1 MAKILKNNLFHVFFW
16 CFLQTLYRGGKMEMS
31 VTEVIFSFLGGL
43 GIFLYGLKIMGDG
56 LQASAGDR
64 LRNILNKYTSNP
76 VLGVLAGMIVT
87 ILIQS
92 STGTTVITIGLVT
105 AGFMTLK
112 QAIGV
117 IMGANIGT
125 TVTAFIIGIDL
136 GEYAMPILALGAFL
150 IFFFKRSKINNIGR
164 VLFGFGSLFFGLEF
178 MGGAVKPLAEL
189 EGFRQLMLDMSSHT
203 IYGILVGIGLTAL
216 VQSSSA
222 TIGILQEFYSQDLIT
237 LQGAI
242 PVLLGD
248 NIGTTITA
256 ILASLAGSLAAK
268 RAAFV
273 HVIFN
278 VIGVIIFTLLLPIV
292 IPLIATIQD
301 AWHLKPVM
309 TIAFAHG
316 AFNVTN
322 TLIQLPFVGVL
333 AWIVTK
339 IVPGKDVTEDY
350 KPQHLNKDLVYH
362 APGVALQETQKELQN
377 VGNIVRSMLDD
388 VHHPSQM
395 DKKMIKNVQQ
405 KHQAVV
411 TISDSIRNYLV
422 RISTKNI
429 TRKDVERLAVM
440 FDVNRSIL
448 KVSELIEAYIEQ
460 VNRKKA
466 KEITLTE
473 DAERGIDKL
482 YRFVDE
488 SFTKAIETL
497 DVYDTTKKDEVV
509 ERSREAF
516 NIEHQLRKGHIKR
529 LNRGECSTD
538 GGLLYVDIIAVLER
552 IGYNSRNISEAM
564 VGLNE
569 DVSTEEEVVN
579 V

>member
-1 MAKILKNNLFHVFFW
+1 
-16 CFLQTLYRGGKMEMS
+16 MS

-405 KHQAVV
+405 KHQAVA

>member
-1 MAKILKNNLFHVFFW
+1 
-16 CFLQTLYRGGKMEMS
+16 MEMS

-362 APGVALQETQKELQN
+362 APGGVALQETQKELQN

>member
-1 MAKILKNNLFHVFFW
+1 
-16 CFLQTLYRGGKMEMS
+16 MEMS

-43 GIFLYGLKIMGDG
+43 GIFLYGLKVMGDG

-76 VLGVLAGMIVT
+76 VLGVLVGMIVT

-92 STGTTVITIGLVT
+92 SSGTTVITIGLVT

-178 MGGAVKPLAEL
+178 MGDAVKPLAEL

-203 IYGILVGIGLTAL
+203 IYGILAGIGLTAL

-278 VIGVIIFTLLLPIV
+278 VIGVIIFALLLPVV

-448 KVSELIEAYIEQ
+448 KVSELIEAYIDQ

>member
-1 MAKILKNNLFHVFFW
+1 
-16 CFLQTLYRGGKMEMS
+16 MEMS

-497 DVYDTTKKDEVV
+497 DVYDTTKKDAVV

>member
-1 MAKILKNNLFHVFFW
+1 
-16 CFLQTLYRGGKMEMS
+16 MEMS

-43 GIFLYGLKIMGDG
+43 GIFLYGLKVMGDG

-87 ILIQS
+87 ILTQS
-92 STGTTVITIGLVT
+92 SSGTTVITIGLVT

-203 IYGILVGIGLTAL
+203 IYGILAGIGLTAL

>member
-1 MAKILKNNLFHVFFW
+1 
-16 CFLQTLYRGGKMEMS
+16 MS

-189 EGFRQLMLDMSSHT
+189 EGFRQLMIDMSSHT

>member
-1 MAKILKNNLFHVFFW
+1 
-16 CFLQTLYRGGKMEMS
+16 MEMS

-64 LRNILNKYTSNP
+64 LRDILNKFTSNP
-76 VLGVLAGMIVT
+76 VLGVIAGIIVT

-92 STGTTVITIGLVT
+92 SSGTTVITIGLVT

-164 VLFGFGSLFFGLEF
+164 ILFGFGSLFFGLEF
-178 MGGAVKPLAEL
+178 MGDAVKPLASL
-189 EGFRQLMLDMSSHT
+189 DGFKQLMLDMST
-203 IYGILVGIGLTAL
+203 NPILAVIVGAGLTAL

-222 TIGILQEFYSQDLIT
+222 TIGILQEFYQQDLIS
-237 LQGAI
+237 LNAAI

-256 ILASLAGSLAAK
+256 ILASLAGSIAAK
-268 RAAFV
+268 RAALV

-278 VIGVIIFTLLLPIV
+278 LIGVIIFTIFLPVVIHLISLL
-292 IPLIATIQD
+292 QD
-301 AWHLKPVM
+301 VWHLKPAM
-309 TIAFAHG
+309 TIAVSHG
-316 AFNVTN
+316 IFNITN
-322 TLIQLPFVGVL
+322 TLIQLPFVAGL

-339 IVPGKDVTEDY
+339 LVPGKDIADYY

-377 VGNIVRSMLDD
+377 VGQIVLSMFEDIREITKD
-388 VHHPSQM
+388 
-395 DKKMIKNVQQ
+395 DKKLIKKLEQ
-405 KHQAVV
+405 KHQAVE
-411 TISDSIRNYLV
+411 TINDSIRNYLV
-422 RISTKNI
+422 RISTKAI
-429 TRKDVERLAVM
+429 TKADVERLAVM

-448 KVSELIEAYIEQ
+448 KVAELTEEYVAQLKRQHDEDIRI
-460 VNRKKA
+460 
-466 KEITLTE
+466 TE
-473 DAERGIDKL
+473 DAQRGMDKL
-482 YRFVDE
+482 FNHVAE
-488 SFTKAIETL
+488 SFDKAIDML
-497 DVYDTTKKDEVV
+497 DVYDKTKKDEIV
-509 ERSREAF
+509 ERSRESF
-516 NIEHQLRKGHIKR
+516 NIEHKLRKGHIKR
-529 LNRGECSTD
+529 LNRGECTTK
-538 GGLLYVDIIAVLER
+538 GGLLYIDMIGVLER
-552 IGYNSRNISEAM
+552 IGYHSRNVSEAL
-564 VGLNE
+564 VGLND
-569 DVSTEEEVVN
+569 DVPTDEEIATTEI
-579 V
+579 

>member
-1 MAKILKNNLFHVFFW
+1 
-16 CFLQTLYRGGKMEMS
+16 MEMS

-64 LRNILNKYTSNP
+64 LRDILNKFTSNP
-76 VLGVLAGMIVT
+76 VLGVIAGIVVT

-92 STGTTVITIGLVT
+92 SSGTTVITIGLVT

-164 VLFGFGSLFFGLEF
+164 ILFGFGSLFFGLEF
-178 MGGAVKPLAEL
+178 MGDAVKPLASL
-189 EGFRQLMLDMSSHT
+189 DGFKQLMLDMST
-203 IYGILVGIGLTAL
+203 NPILAVIVGAGLTAL

-222 TIGILQEFYSQDLIT
+222 TIGILQEFYQQDLIS
-237 LQGAI
+237 LNAAI

-256 ILASLAGSLAAK
+256 ILASLAGSIAAK
-268 RAAFV
+268 RAALV

-278 VIGVIIFTLLLPIV
+278 LIGVIIFTIFLPVVIHLISLL
-292 IPLIATIQD
+292 QD
-301 AWHLKPVM
+301 VWHLKPAM
-309 TIAFAHG
+309 TIAVSHG
-316 AFNVTN
+316 IFNITN
-322 TLIQLPFVGVL
+322 TLIQLPFVAGL

-339 IVPGKDVTEDY
+339 LVSGKDIADDY

-377 VGNIVRSMLDD
+377 VGQIVLSMFEDIREITKD
-388 VHHPSQM
+388 
-395 DKKMIKNVQQ
+395 DKKLIKKLEQ
-405 KHQAVV
+405 KHQAVE
-411 TISDSIRNYLV
+411 TINDSIRNYLV
-422 RISTKNI
+422 RISTKAI
-429 TRKDVERLAVM
+429 TKADVERLAVM

-448 KVSELIEAYIEQ
+448 KVAELTEEYVAQLKRQHDEDIRI
-460 VNRKKA
+460 
-466 KEITLTE
+466 TE
-473 DAERGIDKL
+473 DAQRGMDKL
-482 YRFVDE
+482 FNHVAE
-488 SFTKAIETL
+488 SFDKAIDML
-497 DVYDTTKKDEVV
+497 DVYDKTKKDEIV
-509 ERSREAF
+509 ERSRESF
-516 NIEHQLRKGHIKR
+516 NIEHKLRKGHIKR
-529 LNRGECSTD
+529 LNRGECTTK
-538 GGLLYVDIIAVLER
+538 GGLLYIDMIGVLER
-552 IGYNSRNISEAM
+552 IGYHSRNVSEAL
-564 VGLNE
+564 VGLND
-569 DVSTEEEVVN
+569 DVPTDEEIATTEI
-579 V
+579 

>member
-1 MAKILKNNLFHVFFW
+1 
-16 CFLQTLYRGGKMEMS
+16 MS
-31 VTEVIFSFLGGL
+31 VTEIIFSFLGGL

>member
-1 MAKILKNNLFHVFFW
+1 
-16 CFLQTLYRGGKMEMS
+16 MS

-43 GIFLYGLKIMGDG
+43 GIFLYGLKVMGDG

-92 STGTTVITIGLVT
+92 SSGTTVITIGLVT

-203 IYGILVGIGLTAL
+203 IYGILAGIGLTAL

-388 VHHPSQM
+388 VRHPSQM
-395 DKKMIKNVQQ
+395 DKKMIKNVQH

-448 KVSELIEAYIEQ
+448 KVSELIEAYIDQ

>member
-1 MAKILKNNLFHVFFW
+1 
-16 CFLQTLYRGGKMEMS
+16 MEMS

-64 LRNILNKYTSNP
+64 LRDILNKFTSNP
-76 VLGVLAGMIVT
+76 VLGVIAGIVVT

-92 STGTTVITIGLVT
+92 SSGTTVITIGLVT

-164 VLFGFGSLFFGLEF
+164 ILFGFGSLFFGLEF
-178 MGGAVKPLAEL
+178 MGDAVKPLASL
-189 EGFRQLMLDMSSHT
+189 DGFKQLMLDMST
-203 IYGILVGIGLTAL
+203 NPILAVIVGAGLTAL

-222 TIGILQEFYSQDLIT
+222 TIGILQEFYQQDLIS
-237 LQGAI
+237 LNAAI

-256 ILASLAGSLAAK
+256 ILASLAGSIAAK
-268 RAAFV
+268 RAALV

-278 VIGVIIFTLLLPIV
+278 LIGVIIFTIFLPVVIHLISLL
-292 IPLIATIQD
+292 QD
-301 AWHLKPVM
+301 VWHLKPAM
-309 TIAFAHG
+309 TIAVSHG
-316 AFNVTN
+316 IFNITN
-322 TLIQLPFVGVL
+322 TLIQLPFVAGL

-339 IVPGKDVTEDY
+339 LVPGIDIADDY

-377 VGNIVRSMLDD
+377 VGQIVLSMFEDIREITKD
-388 VHHPSQM
+388 
-395 DKKMIKNVQQ
+395 DKKLIKKLEQ
-405 KHQAVV
+405 KHQAVE
-411 TISDSIRNYLV
+411 TINDSIRNYLV
-422 RISTKNI
+422 RISTKAI
-429 TRKDVERLAVM
+429 TKADVERLAVM

-448 KVSELIEAYIEQ
+448 KVAELTEEYVAQLKRQHDEDIRI
-460 VNRKKA
+460 
-466 KEITLTE
+466 TE
-473 DAERGIDKL
+473 DAQRGMDKL
-482 YRFVDE
+482 FNHVAE
-488 SFTKAIETL
+488 SFDKAIDML
-497 DVYDTTKKDEVV
+497 DVYDKTKKDEIV
-509 ERSREAF
+509 ERSRESF
-516 NIEHQLRKGHIKR
+516 NIEHKLRKGHIKR
-529 LNRGECSTD
+529 LNRGECTTK
-538 GGLLYVDIIAVLER
+538 GGLLYIDMIGVLER
-552 IGYNSRNISEAM
+552 IGYHSRNVSEAL
-564 VGLNE
+564 VGLND
-569 DVSTEEEVVN
+569 DVPTDEEIATTEI
-579 V
+579 

>member
-1 MAKILKNNLFHVFFW
+1 
-16 CFLQTLYRGGKMEMS
+16 MS

-189 EGFRQLMLDMSSHT
+189 EGFRQLMLEMSSHT

>member
-1 MAKILKNNLFHVFFW
+1 
-16 CFLQTLYRGGKMEMS
+16 MEMS

-301 AWHLKPVM
+301 ACHLKPVM

>member
-1 MAKILKNNLFHVFFW
+1 
-16 CFLQTLYRGGKMEMS
+16 MEMS

-64 LRNILNKYTSNP
+64 LRDILNKFTSNP
-76 VLGVLAGMIVT
+76 VLGVIAGIVVT

-92 STGTTVITIGLVT
+92 SSGTTVITIGLVT

-164 VLFGFGSLFFGLEF
+164 ILFGFGSLFFGLEF
-178 MGGAVKPLAEL
+178 MGDAVKPLASL
-189 EGFRQLMLDMSSHT
+189 DGFKQLMLDMSSNP
-203 IYGILVGIGLTAL
+203 ILAVIVGAGLTAL

-222 TIGILQEFYSQDLIT
+222 TIGILQEFYQQDLIS
-237 LQGAI
+237 LNAAI

-256 ILASLAGSLAAK
+256 VLASLAGSIAAK
-268 RAAFV
+268 RAALV

-278 VIGVIIFTLLLPIV
+278 LIGVIIFTIFLPVVIHLISLL
-292 IPLIATIQD
+292 QD
-301 AWHLKPVM
+301 VWHLKPAM
-309 TIAFAHG
+309 TIAVSHG
-316 AFNVTN
+316 IFNITN
-322 TLIQLPFVGVL
+322 TLIQLPFVAGL

-339 IVPGKDVTEDY
+339 PVPGKDIADDY

-377 VGNIVRSMLDD
+377 VGQIVLSMFEDIREITKD
-388 VHHPSQM
+388 
-395 DKKMIKNVQQ
+395 DKKLIKKLEQ
-405 KHQAVV
+405 KHQAVE
-411 TISDSIRNYLV
+411 TINDSIRNYLV
-422 RISTKNI
+422 RISTKAI
-429 TRKDVERLAVM
+429 TKADVERLAVM

-448 KVSELIEAYIEQ
+448 KVAELTEEYVAQLKRQHDEDIRI
-460 VNRKKA
+460 
-466 KEITLTE
+466 TE
-473 DAERGIDKL
+473 DAQRGMDKL
-482 YRFVDE
+482 FNHVAE
-488 SFTKAIETL
+488 SFDKAIDML
-497 DVYDTTKKDEVV
+497 DVYDKTKKDEIV
-509 ERSREAF
+509 ERSRESF
-516 NIEHQLRKGHIKR
+516 NIEHKLRKGHIKR
-529 LNRGECSTD
+529 LNRGECTTK
-538 GGLLYVDIIAVLER
+538 GGLLYIDMIGVLER
-552 IGYNSRNISEAM
+552 IGYHSRNVSEAL
-564 VGLNE
+564 VGLND
-569 DVSTEEEVVN
+569 DVPTDEEIATTEI
-579 V
+579 

>member
-1 MAKILKNNLFHVFFW
+1 
-16 CFLQTLYRGGKMEMS
+16 MS

-64 LRNILNKYTSNP
+64 LRDILNKFTSNP
-76 VLGVLAGMIVT
+76 VLGVIAGIVVT

-92 STGTTVITIGLVT
+92 SSGTTVITIGLVT

-164 VLFGFGSLFFGLEF
+164 ILFGFGSLFFGLEF
-178 MGGAVKPLAEL
+178 MGDAVKPLASL
-189 EGFRQLMLDMSSHT
+189 DGFKQLMLDMSSNP
-203 IYGILVGIGLTAL
+203 ILAVIVGAGLTAL

-222 TIGILQEFYSQDLIT
+222 TIGILQEFYQQDLIS
-237 LQGAI
+237 LNAAI

-256 ILASLAGSLAAK
+256 ILASLAGSIAAK
-268 RAAFV
+268 RAALV

-278 VIGVIIFTLLLPIV
+278 LIGVIIFTIFLPVVIHLISLL
-292 IPLIATIQD
+292 QD
-301 AWHLKPVM
+301 VWHLKPAM
-309 TIAFAHG
+309 TIAVSHG
-316 AFNVTN
+316 IFNITN
-322 TLIQLPFVGVL
+322 TLIQLPFVAGL

-339 IVPGKDVTEDY
+339 LVPGKDITDDY

-377 VGNIVRSMLDD
+377 VGQIVLSMFEDIREITKD
-388 VHHPSQM
+388 
-395 DKKMIKNVQQ
+395 DKKLIKKLEQ
-405 KHQAVV
+405 KHQAVE
-411 TISDSIRNYLV
+411 TINDSIRNYLV
-422 RISTKNI
+422 RISTKAI
-429 TRKDVERLAVM
+429 TKADVERLAVM

-448 KVSELIEAYIEQ
+448 KVAELTEEYVAQLKRQHDEDIRI
-460 VNRKKA
+460 
-466 KEITLTE
+466 TE
-473 DAERGIDKL
+473 DAQRGMDKL
-482 YRFVDE
+482 FNHVAE
-488 SFTKAIETL
+488 SFDKAIDML
-497 DVYDTTKKDEVV
+497 DVYDKTKKDEIV
-509 ERSREAF
+509 ERSRESF
-516 NIEHQLRKGHIKR
+516 NIEHKLRKGHIKR
-529 LNRGECSTD
+529 LNRGECTTK
-538 GGLLYVDIIAVLER
+538 GGLLYIDMIDVLER
-552 IGYNSRNISEAM
+552 IGYHSRNVSEAL
-564 VGLNE
+564 VGLND
-569 DVSTEEEVVN
+569 DVPTDEEIATTEI
-579 V
+579 

>member
-1 MAKILKNNLFHVFFW
+1 
-16 CFLQTLYRGGKMEMS
+16 MEMS

-395 DKKMIKNVQQ
+395 DKKMIKNVQH

-448 KVSELIEAYIEQ
+448 KVSELIEAYIDQ
-460 VNRKKA
+460 VNRKKV

>member
-1 MAKILKNNLFHVFFW
+1 
-16 CFLQTLYRGGKMEMS
+16 MS

-292 IPLIATIQD
+292 IPMIATIQD

>member
-1 MAKILKNNLFHVFFW
+1 
-16 CFLQTLYRGGKMEMS
+16 MEMS

-222 TIGILQEFYSQDLIT
+222 TIGISQEFYSQDLIT

>member
-1 MAKILKNNLFHVFFW
+1 
-16 CFLQTLYRGGKMEMS
+16 MEMS

-388 VHHPSQM
+388 VHHPSRM

>member
-1 MAKILKNNLFHVFFW
+1 
-16 CFLQTLYRGGKMEMS
+16 MS

-76 VLGVLAGMIVT
+76 LLGVLAGMIVT

-189 EGFRQLMLDMSSHT
+189 EGFRQLMLEMSSHT

>member
-1 MAKILKNNLFHVFFW
+1 
-16 CFLQTLYRGGKMEMS
+16 MEMS

-43 GIFLYGLKIMGDG
+43 GIFLYGLKVMGDG

-92 STGTTVITIGLVT
+92 SSGTTVITIGLVT

-178 MGGAVKPLAEL
+178 MGDAVKPLAEL

-203 IYGILVGIGLTAL
+203 IYGILAGIGLTAL

-278 VIGVIIFTLLLPIV
+278 VIGVIIFALLLPVV

-448 KVSELIEAYIEQ
+448 KVSELIEAYIDQ

>member
-1 MAKILKNNLFHVFFW
+1 
-16 CFLQTLYRGGKMEMS
+16 MEMS

-43 GIFLYGLKIMGDG
+43 GIFLYGLKVMGDG
-56 LQASAGDR
+56 LQAAAGDR
-64 LRNILNKYTSNP
+64 LRNILNKFTANP

-92 STGTTVITIGLVT
+92 SSGTTVITIGLVT

-150 IFFFKRSKINNIGR
+150 IFFFKRSNINNVGR
-164 VLFGFGSLFFGLEF
+164 ILFGFGSLFFGLEF
-178 MGGAVKPLAEL
+178 MGDAVKPLAQL
-189 EGFRQLMLDMSSHT
+189 EGFRQIILDMSSHPV
-203 IYGILVGIGLTAL
+203 YGILAGVGLTAL

-222 TIGILQEFYSQDLIT
+222 TIGILQEFYSQGLVDLK
-237 LQGAI
+237 GAI

-256 ILASLAGSLAAK
+256 VLASLAGSLAAK

-278 VIGVIIFTLLLPIV
+278 VIGVIIFALFLPV
-292 IPLIATIQD
+292 VMHLIGMLQE
-301 AWHLKPVM
+301 AWHLKPAM
-309 TIAFAHG
+309 AIAFAHG

-322 TLIQLPFVGVL
+322 TLIQLPFVGAL
-333 AWIVTK
+333 AWLVTK
-339 IVPGKDVTEDY
+339 IVPGKDITEDY

-377 VGNIVRSMLDD
+377 IGHIVQSMLDD
-388 VHHPSQM
+388 VRHPATM
-395 DKKMIKNVQQ
+395 DKKMIKTVQQ
-405 KHQAVV
+405 KHQAVI

-429 TRKDVERLAVM
+429 NKSDVERLAVM
-440 FDVNRSIL
+440 FDVNRSIV
-448 KVSELIEAYIEQ
+448 KVSELTESYIAQIERQKSKNI
-460 VNRKKA
+460 
-466 KEITLTE
+466 ILTE
-473 DAERGIDKL
+473 DAERGIEKL
-482 YRFVDE
+482 FNFVDE
-488 SFTKAIETL
+488 SFHKAIDTL
-497 DVYDTTKKDEVV
+497 NVYDTTKKDEVV

-516 NIEHQLRKGHIKR
+516 NIEHKLRKGHIKR

-538 GGLLYVDIIAVLER
+538 GGLLYVDIIAILER
-552 IGYNSRNISEAM
+552 IGYNSRNITEAM
-564 VGLNE
+564 VGLNN
-569 DVSTEEEVVN
+569 DVPTEEEIATV
-579 V
+579 

>member
-1 MAKILKNNLFHVFFW
+1 
-16 CFLQTLYRGGKMEMS
+16 MS

-64 LRNILNKYTSNP
+64 LRDILNKFTSNP
-76 VLGVLAGMIVT
+76 VLGVIAGIVVT

-92 STGTTVITIGLVT
+92 SSGTTVITIGLVT

-164 VLFGFGSLFFGLEF
+164 ILFGFGSLFFGLEF
-178 MGGAVKPLAEL
+178 MGDAVKPLASL
-189 EGFRQLMLDMSSHT
+189 DGFKQLMLDMST
-203 IYGILVGIGLTAL
+203 NPILAVIVGAGLTAL

-222 TIGILQEFYSQDLIT
+222 TIGILQEFYQQDLIS
-237 LQGAI
+237 LNAAI

-256 ILASLAGSLAAK
+256 ILASLAGSIAAK
-268 RAAFV
+268 RAALV

-278 VIGVIIFTLLLPIV
+278 LIGVIIFTIFLPVVIHLISLL
-292 IPLIATIQD
+292 QD
-301 AWHLKPVM
+301 LWHLKPAM
-309 TIAFAHG
+309 TIAVSHG
-316 AFNVTN
+316 IFNITN
-322 TLIQLPFVGVL
+322 TLIQLPFVAGL

-339 IVPGKDVTEDY
+339 LVPGKDITDDY

-377 VGNIVRSMLDD
+377 VGQIVLSMFEDIREITKD
-388 VHHPSQM
+388 
-395 DKKMIKNVQQ
+395 DKKLIKKLEQ
-405 KHQAVV
+405 KHQAVE
-411 TISDSIRNYLV
+411 TINDSIRNYLV
-422 RISTKNI
+422 RISTKAI
-429 TRKDVERLAVM
+429 TKADVERLAVM

-448 KVSELIEAYIEQ
+448 KVAELTEEYVAQLKRQHDEDIRI
-460 VNRKKA
+460 
-466 KEITLTE
+466 TE
-473 DAERGIDKL
+473 DAQRGMDKL
-482 YRFVDE
+482 FNHVAE
-488 SFTKAIETL
+488 SFDKAIDML
-497 DVYDTTKKDEVV
+497 DVYDKTKKDEIV
-509 ERSREAF
+509 ERSRESF
-516 NIEHQLRKGHIKR
+516 NIEHKLRKGHIKR
-529 LNRGECSTD
+529 LNRGECTTK
-538 GGLLYVDIIAVLER
+538 GGLLYIDMIGVLER
-552 IGYNSRNISEAM
+552 IGYHSRNVSEAL
-564 VGLNE
+564 VGLND
-569 DVSTEEEVVN
+569 DVPTDEEIATTEI
-579 V
+579 

>member
-1 MAKILKNNLFHVFFW
+1 
-16 CFLQTLYRGGKMEMS
+16 MS

-569 DVSTEEEVVN
+569 DVSTEDEVVN

>member
-1 MAKILKNNLFHVFFW
+1 
-16 CFLQTLYRGGKMEMS
+16 MS

-203 IYGILVGIGLTAL
+203 IYGILIGIGLTAL

>member
-1 MAKILKNNLFHVFFW
+1 
-16 CFLQTLYRGGKMEMS
+16 MEMS

-43 GIFLYGLKIMGDG
+43 GIFLYGLKVMGDG

-92 STGTTVITIGLVT
+92 SSGTTVITIGLIT

-178 MGGAVKPLAEL
+178 MGDAVKPLAEL

-203 IYGILVGIGLTAL
+203 IYGILAGIGLTAL

-278 VIGVIIFTLLLPIV
+278 VIGVIIFALLLPVV

-448 KVSELIEAYIEQ
+448 KVSELIEAYIDQ

>member
-1 MAKILKNNLFHVFFW
+1 
-16 CFLQTLYRGGKMEMS
+16 MEMS

-64 LRNILNKYTSNP
+64 LRDILNKFTSNP
-76 VLGVLAGMIVT
+76 VLGVIAGIVVT

-92 STGTTVITIGLVT
+92 SSGTTVITIGLVT

-164 VLFGFGSLFFGLEF
+164 ILFGFGSLFFGLEF
-178 MGGAVKPLAEL
+178 MGDAVKPLASL
-189 EGFRQLMLDMSSHT
+189 DGFKQLMLDMSSNP
-203 IYGILVGIGLTAL
+203 ILAVIVGAGLTAL

-222 TIGILQEFYSQDLIT
+222 TIGILQEFYQQDLIS
-237 LQGAI
+237 LNAAI

-256 ILASLAGSLAAK
+256 ILASLAGSIAAK
-268 RAAFV
+268 RAALV

-278 VIGVIIFTLLLPIV
+278 LIGVIIFTIFLPVVIHLISLL
-292 IPLIATIQD
+292 QD
-301 AWHLKPVM
+301 VWHLKPAM
-309 TIAFAHG
+309 TIAVSHG
-316 AFNVTN
+316 TFNITN
-322 TLIQLPFVGVL
+322 TLIQLPFVAGL

-339 IVPGKDVTEDY
+339 LVPGIDIADDY

-377 VGNIVRSMLDD
+377 VGQIVLSMFEDIREITKD
-388 VHHPSQM
+388 
-395 DKKMIKNVQQ
+395 DKKLIKKLEQ
-405 KHQAVV
+405 KHQAVE
-411 TISDSIRNYLV
+411 TINDSIRNYLV
-422 RISTKNI
+422 RISTKAI
-429 TRKDVERLAVM
+429 TKADVERLAVM

-448 KVSELIEAYIEQ
+448 KVAELTEEYVAQLKRQHDEDIRI
-460 VNRKKA
+460 
-466 KEITLTE
+466 TE
-473 DAERGIDKL
+473 DAQRGMDKL
-482 YRFVDE
+482 FNHVAE
-488 SFTKAIETL
+488 SFDKAIDML
-497 DVYDTTKKDEVV
+497 DVYDKTKKDEIV
-509 ERSREAF
+509 ERSRESF
-516 NIEHQLRKGHIKR
+516 NIEHKLRKGHIKR
-529 LNRGECSTD
+529 LNRGECTTK
-538 GGLLYVDIIAVLER
+538 GGLLYIDMIGVLER
-552 IGYNSRNISEAM
+552 IGYHSRNVSEAL
-564 VGLNE
+564 VGLND
-569 DVSTEEEVVN
+569 DVPTDEEIATTEI
-579 V
+579 

>member
-1 MAKILKNNLFHVFFW
+1 
-16 CFLQTLYRGGKMEMS
+16 MEMS

-362 APGVALQETQKELQN
+362 APGVALQETQKELRN

>member
-1 MAKILKNNLFHVFFW
+1 
-16 CFLQTLYRGGKMEMS
+16 MS

-292 IPLIATIQD
+292 ITLIATIQD

>member
-1 MAKILKNNLFHVFFW
+1 
-16 CFLQTLYRGGKMEMS
+16 MS

-43 GIFLYGLKIMGDG
+43 GIFLYGLKVMGDG

-448 KVSELIEAYIEQ
+448 KVSELIEAYIDQ
-460 VNRKKA
+460 VNRKKV

>member
-1 MAKILKNNLFHVFFW
+1 
-16 CFLQTLYRGGKMEMS
+16 MS

-203 IYGILVGIGLTAL
+203 IYGILVGIDLTAL

>member
-1 MAKILKNNLFHVFFW
+1 
-16 CFLQTLYRGGKMEMS
+16 MEMS

-43 GIFLYGLKIMGDG
+43 GIFLYGLKVMGDG

-92 STGTTVITIGLVT
+92 SSGTTVITIGLVT

-178 MGGAVKPLAEL
+178 MGDAVKPLAEL

-203 IYGILVGIGLTAL
+203 IYGILAGIGLTAL

-278 VIGVIIFTLLLPIV
+278 VIGVIIFALLLPVV

-301 AWHLKPVM
+301 VWHLKPVM

-448 KVSELIEAYIEQ
+448 KVSELIEAYIDQ